1 MFPLTLRQQAYERL
15 KDFLLRGEL
24 RAGMQLSEPELA
36 RRLGM
41 SRTPVREALRQME
54 NEGLIEY
61 APRFGAAVRVP
72 HRKELEEMYAVRE
85 VLESFAAAEAAVNIT
100 AEELA
105 RLEATFDEMREIADA
120 FRARGEPVL
129 AGEALEKFVA
139 LDIRF
144 HRTVIDAARNR
155 YMSKILEDTRL
166 LVRVFT
172 ATFWE
177 YDRPKL
183 DEAERFHRRLVE
195 AMNARDAEAARTATV
210 EAMRVARQNAVTAW
224 EAHQQTEA

>member
-15 KDFLLRGEL
+15 KEFLLRGEL

-85 VLESFAAAEAAVNIT
+85 VLESYAAAEAAANMT

-105 RLEATFDEMREIADA
+105 RLETTFDEMCQIAEA
-120 FRARGEPVL
+120 FRADDQAVL
-129 AGEALEKFVA
+129 AGEALEKFVS
-139 LDIRF
+139 LDIR
-144 HRTVIDAARNR
+144 
-155 YMSKILEDTRL
+155 
-166 LVRVFT
+166 
-172 ATFWE
+172 
-177 YDRPKL
+177 
-183 DEAERFHRRLVE
+183 
-195 AMNARDAEAARTATV
+195 
-210 EAMRVARQNAVTAW
+210 
-224 EAHQQTEA
+224 